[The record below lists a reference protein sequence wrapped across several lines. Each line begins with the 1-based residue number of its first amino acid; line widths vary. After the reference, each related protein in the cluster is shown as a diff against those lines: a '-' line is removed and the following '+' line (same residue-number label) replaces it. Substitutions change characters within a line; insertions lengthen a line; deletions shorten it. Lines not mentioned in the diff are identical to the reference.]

1 MAVEIKLL
9 TYKLFYYIGS
19 LPKPTTQIN
28 GEHPRSNEDLLGDLM
43 ATDSNLAS
51 NGLDNMNL
59 LDIPAQSSNINNL
72 APSINSG
79 KESSNIFDLLGTLD
93 MGGGMGE
100 VPVSNNSNT
109 STVANNVNNLLD
121 GLSSPTPVMPANKMN
136 ITALNDP
143 VLSTP
148 NLENSALESL
158 PGILGSS
165 ASTGTSKNIPPL
177 AVYEKNGVSIVFNFV
192 KPSDTGL
199 ITINLTASSDATTSV
214 SDFVIQA
221 AVPKS
226 MQLQLEPPSGS
237 VLPPVINQVLKI
249 NNPNKAVL
257 KMKLKVSFVCPQS
270 GTIEE
275 QLQLQNFPSDLNA
288 W

>member
-1 MAVEIKLL
+1 M
-9 TYKLFYYIGS
+9 
-19 LPKPTTQIN
+19 PKATTQMN

-43 ATDSNLAS
+43 APDSNSAS
-51 NGLDNMNL
+51 NGLNNMNL
-59 LDIPAQSSNINNL
+59 LDIPSQSSNMNNL

-93 MGGGMGE
+93 IGGGMGE
-100 VPVSNNSNT
+100 VPMSNHSNT
-109 STVANNVNNLLD
+109 STAANNVNNLLD
-121 GLSSPTPVMPANKMN
+121 GLSSPTPVMPANNMN
-136 ITALNDP
+136 ITSINDP
-143 VLSTP
+143 VLTTP
-148 NLENSALESL
+148 NLENSGLESI
-158 PGILGSS
+158 PGILGPS

-177 AVYEKNGVSIVFNFV
+177 AVYEKNGVSIVFNFA
-192 KPSDTGL
+192 KPSEAGL

-249 NNPNKAVL
+249 NNPNKAAL
-257 KMKLKVSFVCPQS
+257 KMKLKVSFVCPQK

-275 QLQLQNFPSDLNA
+275 QLQLQNFPSELNV